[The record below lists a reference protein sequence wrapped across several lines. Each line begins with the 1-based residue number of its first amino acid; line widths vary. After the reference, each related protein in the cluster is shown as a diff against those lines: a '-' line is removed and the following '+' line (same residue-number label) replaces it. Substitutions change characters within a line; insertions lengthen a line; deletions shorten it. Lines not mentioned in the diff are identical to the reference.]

1 MGDNPKEHS
10 KKELLFQRRLAELR
24 SKNEQFPW
32 TLGDTKADFEIP
44 KEESKLLA
52 EKELDRDLSQSEVER
67 RALLELASLSFN
79 FRTFYKRV
87 HYELRRAKRY
97 TRPLSVLLV
106 AVDRLEEVGNK
117 GGSDAKTQVIEAAAR
132 VVLSSIRD
140 VDIPGR
146 CREDVFGII
155 LPETPRSG
163 AEVAAERLRTKL
175 EDLNVVAGWQ
185 HYTITASVGACCYP
199 GRASEAEELFAQV
212 VEVLLATM
220 RSGGNSVAFAEP

>member
-1 MGDNPKEHS
+1 MGENAKEGS
-10 KKELLFQRRLAELR
+10 KKEVLFQRRLAELR

-32 TLGDTKADFEIP
+32 TLGETKAEFEIP
-44 KEESKLLA
+44 KEESKLLS
-52 EKELDRDLSQSEVER
+52 EKELDRDLSESEVER

-79 FRTFYKRV
+79 FRTFYKRL

-97 TRPLSVLLV
+97 TRPLSILLV
-106 AVDRLEEVGNK
+106 AVDRLEQIGNK
-117 GGSDAKTQVIEAAAR
+117 GGNDAKMQVIEAVAR

-185 HYTITASVGACCYP
+185 NYTITASVGACCYP
-199 GRASEAEELFAQV
+199 GRAIEAEELFAQV

>member
-1 MGDNPKEHS
+1 MADNPKERS

-52 EKELDRDLSQSEVER
+52 DKELDRDLSESEVER
-67 RALLELASLSFN
+67 RALLELASLSYN

-106 AVDRLEEVGNK
+106 AVDCLEEIGTK
-117 GGSDAKTQVIEAAAR
+117 GGNDAKIQVIEATAR

-140 VDIPGR
+140 VDITGR

-199 GRASEAEELFAQV
+199 GRATEAEELFAQV